1 MPKKFDVYLT
11 CVGGMKVSY
20 LVFTD
25 AACCLVSCDG
35 HRDVL
40 GCEGLCLNGI
50 IFRGMVGEWQ
60 YMDPMMKIHNL
71 KTVAKSNN

>member
-1 MPKKFDVYLT
+1 M
-11 CVGGMKVSY
+11 SY

-50 IFRGMVGEWQ
+50 IFRGMVVERQ
-60 YMDPMMKIHNL
+60 YMDCVLFVVELVSNEVKIL
-71 KTVAKSNN
+71 

>member
-40 GCEGLCLNGI
+40 GCEGLCINGI
-50 IFRGMVGEWQ
+50 QGMVFE
-60 YMDPMMKIHNL
+60 
-71 KTVAKSNN
+71 

>member
-35 HRDVL
+35 HRDIL
-40 GCEGLCLNGI
+40 GCEGLCINGI
-50 IFRGMVGEWQ
+50 IFRGMVVERQ
-60 YMDPMMKIHNL
+60 HMDPMMKIHHLN
-71 KTVAKSNN
+71 TAAKL

>member
-25 AACCLVSCDG
+25 AACCLVCFDG

-40 GCEGLCLNGI
+40 GCEGLCVNGI
-50 IFRGMVGEWQ
+50 IFRGMVVERQ
-60 YMDPMMKIHNL
+60 YVDPMVKIHNL
-71 KTVAKSNN
+71 NTAAKL

>member
-50 IFRGMVGEWQ
+50 IFRGMVVERQ
-60 YMDPMMKIHNL
+60 YMDPMIKIHHLN
-71 KTVAKSNN
+71 TAAKL